1 MVQIIK
7 AIRYLTKIPSPFILY
22 LVDTNMAVYIKK
34 ALFYSWKK
42 PYRLCGTVP
51 FTYSSVREVERI
63 AECCP
68 AGYQVQSSSHAA
80 WPGLS
85 TIFMFT

>member
-34 ALFYSWKK
+34 ALFYS
-42 PYRLCGTVP
+42 
-51 FTYSSVREVERI
+51 
-63 AECCP
+63 
-68 AGYQVQSSSHAA
+68 
-80 WPGLS
+80 
-85 TIFMFT
+85 